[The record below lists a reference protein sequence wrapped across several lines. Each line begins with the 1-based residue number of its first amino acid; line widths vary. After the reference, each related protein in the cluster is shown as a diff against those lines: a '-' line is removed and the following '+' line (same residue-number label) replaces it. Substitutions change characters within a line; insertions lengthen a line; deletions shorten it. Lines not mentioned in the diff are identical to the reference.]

1 MTCPTM
7 RRMAWVAVFAAV
19 FSAGAPARAQITEEP
34 VAPYPDATLFARG
47 LFVEAE
53 GGAVIPVGPAHN
65 SVGVG
70 AALGARVGYDLLR
83 FVAVQAHVLGSTHGI
98 DAAEGPT
105 TGQLLQL
112 LQVTGELKL
121 TLPLGAWSLS
131 ALGGAGRA
139 RFSSNVLAAA
149 GLTDPGVRVS
159 LIYGGALGVDYH
171 SRSRHFSAGANAGF
185 TKLERIATTGAVNA
199 TAYLRYTF

>member
-1 MTCPTM
+1 MSRAPI
-7 RRMAWVAVFAAV
+7 RLMAWVGVFGAVCT
-19 FSAGAPARAQITEEP
+19 AGTPAHAQITEEP
-34 VAPYPDATLFARG
+34 VAPHPDITLFARG

-53 GGAVIPVGPAHN
+53 GGAVIPVGPAHD

-83 FVAVQAHVLGSTHGI
+83 FVALQAHVLGSTHGI

-112 LQVTGELKL
+112 LQLTGELKL

-131 ALGGAGRA
+131 AVGGAGRS

-159 LIYGGALGVDYH
+159 LIYGGALGLDYH

-185 TKLERIATTGAVNA
+185 TKLERIATTGAVSA